1 MPYSTV
7 ERVDCTVAEQ
17 YNVRAVAHCEANPR
31 FQRNDKSSLGIWNG
45 DRRYNGEQIIFGWA

>member
-17 YNVRAVAHCEANPR
+17 YNVSITARRIHAFNGMQQPR
-31 FQRNDKSSLGIWNG
+31 WGCK
-45 DRRYNGEQIIFGWA
+45 